1 MRKLSEYKDDEAI
14 EVLADILEPVCMICA
29 DKEVQDSM
37 SGPKLVIARTCMK
50 NHPKEVRQ
58 IMAIL
63 DGVPFEDY
71 HIGVF
76 DLPIKMLEIL
86 NDEDLINFFRSQGQ
100 MGSSNTFGSATE
112 NTLEEEPHAGSSAI

>member
-1 MRKLSEYKDDEAI
+1 MRKLSEYRDDEAV
-14 EVLADILEPVCMICA
+14 ELLADILEPVCVICA

-37 SGPKLVIARTCMK
+37 SKSKMEIIHACMK
-50 NHPKEVRQ
+50 RHPKEVRQ
-58 IMAIL
+58 IMATL

-76 DLPIKMLEIL
+76 DIPLKMLYIL
-86 NDEDLINFFRSQGQ
+86 NDEDLVSFFQSQGQ
-100 MGSSNTFGSATE
+100 MASVNAFGSATE